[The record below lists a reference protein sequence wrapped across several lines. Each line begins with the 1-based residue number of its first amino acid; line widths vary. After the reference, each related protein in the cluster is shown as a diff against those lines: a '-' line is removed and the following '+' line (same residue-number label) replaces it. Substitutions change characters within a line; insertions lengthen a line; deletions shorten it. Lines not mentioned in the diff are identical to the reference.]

1 MSAMETDKVP
11 LEKGTPQEIFK
22 KLGDNFG
29 LDDGVIDAL
38 VQLGVESLQ
47 EFRFLWAPEQAHRDL
62 DR

>member
-29 LDDGVIDAL
+29 LD
-38 VQLGVESLQ
+38 
-47 EFRFLWAPEQAHRDL
+47 
-62 DR
+62 